1 MTETR
6 KRAPGMTPD
15 QRRDMIVRAALPL
28 VAELGAA
35 VTTGKIAR
43 AAGIGE
49 ATVFRVFADKDELL
63 RACLTQAFDPEHV
76 LAEIADIPL
85 GQPLADRLT
94 EAAESMRAYMERMGA
109 LIGAIGATRRPA
121 PDDDRPHPG
130 ADRDAAMAR
139 TVEALAG
146 LFEPERDSLRLTP
159 EEAAELFLRLTF
171 TRPAPEGVHALDLP
185 RTIDA
190 FLNGAVERGSA

>member
-1 MTETR
+1 MTEPR
-6 KRAPGMTPD
+6 KRAPGMTPE
-15 QRRDMIVRAALPL
+15 QRREMIVRAALPL

-49 ATVFRVFADKDELL
+49 ATIFRVFADKDELL
-63 RACLTQAFDPEHV
+63 RACLAEAFDPGHV
-76 LAEIADIPL
+76 LGEIADIPL
-85 GQPLADRLT
+85 DQPLAARLT

-109 LIGAIGATRRPA
+109 LIGALQTSGRPRREEPRGH
-121 PDDDRPHPG
+121 D
-130 ADRDAAMAR
+130 DRDAAMGR
-139 TVEALAG
+139 TVQALAG
-146 LFEPERDSLRLTP
+146 LFAPERETLRFTP

-171 TRPAPEGVHALDLP
+171 TRPAPDGTHALDLP

-190 FLNGAVERGSA
+190 FLNGVVPS

>member
-1 MTETR
+1 
-6 KRAPGMTPD
+6 MTPE
-15 QRRDMIVRAALPL
+15 QRREMIVRAALPL

-63 RACLTQAFDPEHV
+63 NACLAEAFDPTHV
-76 LAEIADIPL
+76 LTEIADIPL
-85 GQPLADRLT
+85 DQPLADRLT

-109 LIGAIGATRRPA
+109 LIGALQTAGRPRRSEVPA
-121 PDDDRPHPG
+121 EGDRSG
-130 ADRDAAMAR
+130 ERDAAMGR

-146 LFEPERDSLRLTP
+146 LFEPEREVLRFTP

-171 TRPAPEGVHALDLP
+171 TRPGPDGTHALDLS

-190 FLNGAVERGSA
+190 FLNGVVPS

>member
-1 MTETR
+1 
-6 KRAPGMTPD
+6 MTPE

-49 ATVFRVFADKDELL
+49 ATIFRVFADKDELL
-63 RACLTQAFDPEHV
+63 RACLAQAFDPGHV
-76 LAEIADIPL
+76 LAEIAAIPL
-85 GQPLADRLT
+85 DLPLAERLT
-94 EAAESMRAYMERMGA
+94 EASASMRAYLERMGA
-109 LIGAIGATRRPA
+109 LIGALSTGGRPRRPD
-121 PDDDRPHPG
+121 PDDEDPG
-130 ADRDAAMAR
+130 NDRDAAMSR
-139 TVEALAG
+139 TIEALAV
-146 LFEPERDSLRLTP
+146 LFEPERDGLRLSP

-190 FLNGAVERGSA
+190 FLYGVVNS